1 MRRNAYLCPRKT
13 LCKNGENCVDMKKE
27 EKLLDIKTVC
37 ECGRL
42 LGSPTHHPLA
52 AVVSLGRRGLGRR
65 AVKFGCY
72 AVLLIEDGAGGGEC
86 CGCCPCDF
94 SYATVLFFAP
104 GEVLRMD
111 GDGSLARH
119 GLLLAFDPLLLQPA
133 ALCGHVGRYSFFR
146 YRQDEALHL
155 SHREAGDV
163 RRCFADIDEE
173 LRRAA
178 DDRSRTLLPRLVGLL
193 MSYCARCYERQFIT
207 REERNRRLLGRFR
220 LWADTWVAAGR
231 MAAGRVPG
239 AAECAA
245 AVGLSEAY
253 FCDLLLFET
262 GRTPAEYFELR
273 RLEAAKRLLGAGGTT
288 PAQVAR
294 RLGFRSTDLF
304 SQVFEKYT
312 GQAPAAYVLN

>member
-1 MRRNAYLCPRKT
+1 MPNKRT
-13 LCKNGENCVDMKKE
+13 
-27 EKLLDIKTVC
+27 DIFHASS
-37 ECGRL
+37 R
-42 LGSPTHHPLA
+42 A
-52 AVVSLGRRGLGRR
+52 VSLGRRGAPLSLNEAERSVEFT
-65 AVKFGCY
+65 A
-72 AVLLIEDGAGGGEC
+72 
-86 CGCCPCDF
+86 
-94 SYATVLFFAP
+94 ATEQPVNVWDWEKWDVVP
-104 GEVLRMD
+104 EVLRMD